1 MGSREEIE
9 LAKWAGV
16 GGVVMRSGDGGFKMS
31 AAAASRRR
39 EREMRVISVN
49 RSISQKSNRELPLA
63 ALYAYLCVEEREN

>member
-1 MGSREEIE
+1 
-9 LAKWAGV
+9 
-16 GGVVMRSGDGGFKMS
+16 MRSGDGGFKMS